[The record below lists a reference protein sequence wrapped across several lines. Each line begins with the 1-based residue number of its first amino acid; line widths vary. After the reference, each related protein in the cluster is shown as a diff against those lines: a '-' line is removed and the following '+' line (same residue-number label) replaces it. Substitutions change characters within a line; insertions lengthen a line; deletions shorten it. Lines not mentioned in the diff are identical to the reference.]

1 METHR
6 QDRVWYPLQ
15 GAVLAQGLLILGKLA
30 VGFSTGAVS
39 MIADGLHSGM
49 NLVSTSTAYTA
60 IRRKNT
66 FADTVRQYG
75 EAQADHILSSLEA
88 LLLIVVSCLI
98 FAQSIGRMETPQIMP
113 ALVHWGLAVMV
124 ISTLAHAVLA
134 QVLQREAVRHESAE
148 LYAGGMA
155 SRHDVWLS
163 AFLVTGFAVM
173 EITGWLWLDAVLACV
188 VSIHLLYSAV
198 TMLRTH
204 YNGFH
209 TVPLSDIE
217 KHRIGRIILDN
228 PGVLGYHNL
237 QVRTEHAVMKL
248 YFHLEVSKELPSY
261 QVAAVSDA
269 VSMSLL
275 LKYGPCAPSIHVDR
289 R

>member
-1 METHR
+1 MKEHR
-6 QDRVWYPLQ
+6 ENRVWYPLQ
-15 GAVLAQGLLILGKLA
+15 GAVLAQGLLVLGKLA
-30 VGFSTGAVS
+30 VGFTTGAVS
-39 MIADGLHSGM
+39 MIADGLHAGM

-60 IRRKNT
+60 ARRKNT
-66 FADTVRQYG
+66 FADTLRQYG

-98 FAQSIGRMETPQIMP
+98 FAQSIGRIQAPQLLPGM
-113 ALVHWGLAVMV
+113 AHWGLAIMAV
-124 ISTLAHAVLA
+124 STLVHAVLA
-134 QVLQREAVRHESAE
+134 QLLQKESVRHESAE
-148 LYAGGMA
+148 LYAGSMEA
-155 SRHDVWLS
+155 RRDVWLS
-163 AFLVTGFAVM
+163 AILATGFAVM
-173 EITGWLWLDAVLACV
+173 EITGWLWVDAVLACL
-188 VSIHLLYSAV
+188 VSVHLCYGAV
-198 TMLRTH
+198 MMLRTH

-209 TVPLSDIE
+209 TIPLSDME

-248 YFHLEVSKELPSY
+248 YFHLEVSKELPTY
-261 QVAAVSDA
+261 KAAAVSDA

-275 LKYGPCAPSIHVDR
+275 LKYGPCAPSIHIDR

>member
-6 QDRVWYPLQ
+6 ENRVWYPLQ
-15 GAVLAQGLLILGKLA
+15 GAVLAQGLLVLGKLA
-30 VGFSTGAVS
+30 VGFITGAVS
-39 MIADGLHSGM
+39 LIADGLHSGM
-49 NLVSTSTAYTA
+49 NLVSTSTAYMA
-60 IRRKNT
+60 ARRKNT
-66 FADTVRQYG
+66 FADTLRQYG

-98 FAQSIGRMETPQIMP
+98 FAQSLGRIAQPQLAASAM
-113 ALVHWGLAVMV
+113 HWPLIVMILATIVQVGLM
-124 ISTLAHAVLA
+124 
-134 QVLQREAVRHESAE
+134 QVLQTEAVRHDSAE
-148 LYAGGMA
+148 LYAGSKE
-155 SRHDVWLS
+155 SRCDV
-163 AFLVTGFAVM
+163 FLAAALATGFAVM
-173 EITGWLWLDAVLACV
+173 IMTGWLWLDAILSCV
-188 VSIHLLYSAV
+188 VSLHLFYRAV
-198 TMLRTH
+198 MMLRFH

-209 TVPLSDIE
+209 TIPLNDIE

-237 QVRTEHAVMKL
+237 EVRTEHEVMKL

-261 QVAAVSDA
+261 KAAAVSDA
-269 VSMSLL
+269 VSLSLL